1 VFQFNTRA
9 REAKVTPVLGKLKRY
24 PTQRKTKAIEIE
36 ANNYHHYK
44 TTTYQLVPFASADWK
59 VV

>member
-1 VFQFNTRA
+1 M
-9 REAKVTPVLGKLKRY
+9 EAKVTPVLGKLKRY
-24 PTQRKTKAIEIE
+24 PTQRKAKAVEME